1 MRTIFAAL
9 ISVVALASV
18 ATTVVQAE
26 PTGTR
31 EHWIERNT
39 NQN

>member
-1 MRTIFAAL
+1 LKTILAAL
-9 ISVVALASV
+9 ISVAAVAGA
-18 ATTVVQAE
+18 AATVVQAE

-31 EHWIERNT
+31 DHWIERNT

>member
-9 ISVVALASV
+9 ISVVALA